1 MLKILPNLRLCEGLN
16 QDVTD
21 QLRVEELRRICLGTG
36 LRHLEFLGV
45 TSGDIAVP
53 RDPFE
58 VGLQLL
64 LSTGQEL
71 LRDPNLYV
79 LSYPTLVHQV
89 P

>member
-1 MLKILPNLRLCEGLN
+1 MLEVLPNLRLCKGLN

-21 QLRVEELRRICLGTG
+21 QLRVEELRRMSLGTG
-36 LRHLEFLGV
+36 LWHLEFLCV
-45 TSGDIAVP
+45 SPGDVAVP
-53 RDPFE
+53 GDPLE
-58 VGLQLL
+58 VGVQLL

-71 LRDPNLYV
+71 LSDPNLYV

>member
-1 MLKILPNLRLCEGLN
+1 MLEVLPNLRLRQCLN

-21 QLRVEELRRICLGTG
+21 QLRVEELRRIGLSTS
-36 LRHLEFLGV
+36 LRHLKFLGV
-45 TSGDIAVP
+45 TTGDVAVP
-53 RDPFE
+53 GNLLE

-64 LSTGQEL
+64 LSTRQEL
-71 LRDPNLYV
+71 LGDPNLYV

>member
-1 MLKILPNLRLCEGLN
+1 MLEVLPNLSLCQRLN

-21 QLRVEELRRICLGTG
+21 QLRVEELRRIGLGTG
-36 LRHLEFLGV
+36 LWHLEFLGV
-45 TSGDIAVP
+45 PTGNVAMP
-53 RDPFE
+53 RNPLE

-64 LSTGQEL
+64 LATSQEL
-71 LRDPNLYV
+71 LRYPNLYV